1 MRAFDL
7 IDYQQ
12 NSSNNLLKEETS
24 AELVKKLHYSSQWNF
39 GEEGVGEIILLVL
52 IQFLQTGF

>member
-12 NSSNNLLKEETS
+12 NSRNNLLKEETS
-24 AELVKKLHYSSQWNF
+24 AELVKKLHYNSQWNF
-39 GEEGVGEIILLVL
+39 GEIILLVL